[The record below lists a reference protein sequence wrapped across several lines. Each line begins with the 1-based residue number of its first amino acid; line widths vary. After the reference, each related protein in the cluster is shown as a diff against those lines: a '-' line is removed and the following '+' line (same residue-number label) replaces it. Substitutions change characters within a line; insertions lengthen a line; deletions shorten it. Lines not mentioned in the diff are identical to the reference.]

1 MDQKSIDALIHG
13 GFVSDQATT
22 SATDEENELK
32 EIADVL
38 APSHTAPKGRVMG
51 QISTVTEESEKG
63 TNVVMGFLEN
73 VLTTASEERAF
84 IEGIAKKHQ
93 EGSDQIDWGMV
104 CNHITDITTLIEE
117 EIYAAMDAFQF
128 QDIGRQKLM
137 KVMYTLGKL
146 NEYLNELLG
155 QESSKDR
162 QFGRNIDKKT
172 LEKDKNKD
180 EVDALIAQ
188 FKNEQKK

>member
-1 MDQKSIDALIHG
+1 MDQKSIDALITG
-13 GFVSDQATT
+13 GDDSLD
-22 SATDEENELK
+22 SRNHLEEDDVLQGITNELTS
-32 EIADVL
+32 DGNL
-38 APSHTAPKGRVMG
+38 SRGRVMG

-73 VLTTASEERAF
+73 VLTTIGEQRDF
-84 IEGIAKKHQ
+84 IDGISKQ
-93 EGSDQIDWGMV
+93 YQDQKDSIDWNMV
-104 CNHITDITTLIEE
+104 CTHIGDISSLIEE

-155 QESSKDR
+155 HESAKDR

-172 LEKDKNKD
+172 LEKDKDKD
-180 EVDALIAQ
+180 QVDALIAQ
-188 FKNEQKK
+188 FQMKG

>member
-1 MDQKSIDALIHG
+1 MDQKDIDALING
-13 GFVSDQATT
+13 DSSNPKPLGEIEE
-22 SATDEENELK
+22 DEVLK
-32 EIADVL
+32 EITKDLTPNHNQAQ
-38 APSHTAPKGRVMG
+38 GRVMG

-73 VLTTASEERAF
+73 VLTTVGEQRSF
-84 IEGIAKKHQ
+84 LEGISKKHQ
-93 EGSDQIDWGMV
+93 EDSACIDWHMV
-104 CNHITDITTLIEE
+104 CAHITDISSLIEE

-155 QESSKDR
+155 QETSKER
-162 QFGRNIDKKT
+162 QFGRHIDKKT
-172 LEKDKNKD
+172 LEKDKDKD
-180 EVDALIAQ
+180 QVDALISQ
-188 FKNEQKK
+188 FKKEHL

>member
-1 MDQKSIDALIHG
+1 
-13 GFVSDQATT
+13 
-22 SATDEENELK
+22 
-32 EIADVL
+32 
-38 APSHTAPKGRVMG
+38 
-51 QISTVTEESEKG
+51 
-63 TNVVMGFLEN
+63 
-73 VLTTASEERAF
+73 
-84 IEGIAKKHQ
+84 
-93 EGSDQIDWGMV
+93 MV

>member
-1 MDQKSIDALIHG
+1 MPENNGQPVEEEDELKSI
-13 GFVSDQATT
+13 
-22 SATDEENELK
+22 TDELSPR
-32 EIADVL
+32 D
-38 APSHTAPKGRVMG
+38 SSSRGRVMG

-73 VLTTASEERAF
+73 VLTAMGEQRDF
-84 IEGIAKKHQ
+84 VDGISRQHREKPD
-93 EGSDQIDWGMV
+93 SVDWNMV
-104 CNHITDITTLIEE
+104 CTHIGDISSLIEE

-155 QESSKDR
+155 QESSRDR

-172 LEKDKNKD
+172 LEKDKDKD
-180 EVDALIAQ
+180 QVDALIAQ
-188 FKNEQKK
+188 FQMKG

>member
-1 MDQKSIDALIHG
+1 MDQKDIDALITG
-13 GFVSDQATT
+13 GITPPSMSESVKTEDDSVLQEITRELASGQAST
-22 SATDEENELK
+22 
-32 EIADVL
+32 
-38 APSHTAPKGRVMG
+38 KGRVLG

-63 TNVVMGFLEN
+63 TNEVMGFLEN
-73 VLTTASEERAF
+73 VLTTISEQRQF
-84 IEGIAKKHQ
+84 INEISKKHS
-93 EGSDQIDWGMV
+93 EGAPAIDWGMV
-104 CNHITDITTLIEE
+104 CSHIDDISILIEE

-155 QESSKDR
+155 HEDTKDR

-172 LEKDKNKD
+172 LEKDKEKSD
-180 EVDALIAQ
+180 VDAVIAQ
-188 FKNEQKK
+188 YKSRTE